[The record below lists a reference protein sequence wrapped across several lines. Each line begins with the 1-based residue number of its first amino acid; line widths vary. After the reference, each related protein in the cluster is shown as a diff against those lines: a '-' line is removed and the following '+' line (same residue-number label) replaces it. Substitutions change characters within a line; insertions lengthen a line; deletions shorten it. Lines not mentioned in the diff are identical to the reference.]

1 MSALL
6 IVLPITSLGCW
17 KDYTDRAI
25 ANGFHG
31 ALGIKGCFERAK
43 LLGYQVFAVQY
54 GGECY
59 TSSEAAETYNKYGS
73 CDICEGGAGGIWCQ
87 DVYQINGNLDISY
100 VANGSYFFS
109 QSHLISSNMSYFV
122 TLN

>member
-31 ALGIKGCFERAK
+31 AIGIQGCFERAK

-100 VANGSYFFS
+100 VGNGSY
-109 QSHLISSNMSYFV
+109 N
-122 TLN
+122 

>member
-31 ALGIKGCFERAK
+31 TLGIQGCFERAK

-100 VANGSYFFS
+100 VANLFS
-109 QSHLISSNMSYFV
+109 KYHFISSKMSYFV

>member
-31 ALGIKGCFERAK
+31 ALGIQGCFERAK

-73 CDICEGGAGGIWCQ
+73 CDICEYGTGGIWCQ

-100 VANGSYFFS
+100 VANGS
-109 QSHLISSNMSYFV
+109 
-122 TLN
+122 

>member
-31 ALGIKGCFERAK
+31 VLGKEGCFERAK

-54 GGECY
+54 GGECF
-59 TSSEAAETYNKYGS
+59 TSSQAAETYNKYGS
-73 CDICEGGAGGIWCQ
+73 CDICYDGTGGMWCQ
-87 DVYQINGNLDISY
+87 DVYQIKGNLDISY
-100 VANGSYFFS
+100 VAKGFFIYIDDHIYS
-109 QSHLISSNMSYFV
+109 IKLF
-122 TLN
+122 